1 MPSLGGWRLAALGQA
16 GKKPKISPASWA
28 WAARGSSHP
37 GPPRV
42 SEGVRV
48 CRSSVPSPGHRGQSR
63 APGARPRRG
72 AAPGCSLVSR
82 GGGALQSCR
91 ASQEEGGIL
100 ALPLR
105 IFTPLPLSLPPFLVQ
120 ICRLWL
126 CGRGSSECLGQQSG
140 EGSGQVQP
148 GGRGLDGQLSRALGE
163 EPDTLPSPGTPCANL
178 LSALD

>member
-82 GGGALQSCR
+82 GGGGPPVLQGLARGRGNPGPSPPHLRPTSSFAPPFPCPDLQALAVWQGQLGVPGPAKRRGLGASPTRGPRPGR
-91 ASQEEGGIL
+91 ATFRGPGGGARHL
-100 ALPLR
+100 ALTRDTLCQ
-105 IFTPLPLSLPPFLVQ
+105 PPF
-120 ICRLWL
+120 R
-126 CGRGSSECLGQQSG
+126 
-140 EGSGQVQP
+140 P
-148 GGRGLDGQLSRALGE
+148 
-163 EPDTLPSPGTPCANL
+163 
-178 LSALD
+178 